1 MQGTICLHP
10 NYNQVS
16 KVSYFKVNPILRGE
30 LKINQRDN
38 LHDIEDAAIG
48 SAHGVFERRKRET
61 AKHKRRR
68 KECLGFERE
77 REREIQ
83 IIVNE
88 FQREREVEQSWY
100 PQQQKGRRLKRVR
113 DSLDLAPPQ
122 SLAHSVF
129 VMNIRSLLC
138 CFFPI
143 EKIS

>member
-1 MQGTICLHP
+1 MQGIICLHP

-16 KVSYFKVNPILRGE
+16 KVSYFKVNPILHGE

-38 LHDIEDAAIG
+38 LHDIEDVAIG
-48 SAHGVFERRKRET
+48 SAHGVFERRKCQT
-61 AKHKRRR
+61 AKHRR
-68 KECLGFERE
+68 KECSEFDRD
-77 REREIQ
+77 IQ
-83 IIVNE
+83 IIVKE
-88 FQREREVEQSWY
+88 FQREREREKWSWY
-100 PQQQKGRRLKRVR
+100 PQQQKGRRLKGVR

-143 EKIS
+143 ETIS